1 MEILELYDAQLD
13 QTEIQ
18 ARLDFPAWDSN
29 AYDRLINAIVDMWA
43 RRTSVAPP
51 PPLTP
56 EAWMA
61 PFYAE
66 LDRMLDKVD
75 ELKTAHP
82 KEDPDSYDRL
92 IGGFAHEKMSLHSN
106 DLSRQMQRLDIA

>member
-1 MEILELYDAQLD
+1 LD

-29 AYDRLINAIVDMWA
+29 VYDQLVRTIVDMWA

-51 PPLTP
+51 PPVTP
-56 EAWMA
+56 EAWMD
-61 PFYAE
+61 PFYDE
-66 LDRMLDKVD
+66 LNRMQDKVD
-75 ELKTAHP
+75 ELEAAYP

-92 IGGFAHEKMSLHSN
+92 IGEFAHEKMSLHSN